1 MFIDICKNSVLAF
14 TKGLIYLALMDS
26 DKWNKTAHAKSCIV
40 DNSPNCRKCLFEYLS
55 VLLFDQ
61 LLLEKLQSIS
71 QR

>member
-40 DNSPNCRKCLFEYLS
+40 DNSPNCRKCIVE
-55 VLLFDQ
+55 
-61 LLLEKLQSIS
+61 
-71 QR
+71 